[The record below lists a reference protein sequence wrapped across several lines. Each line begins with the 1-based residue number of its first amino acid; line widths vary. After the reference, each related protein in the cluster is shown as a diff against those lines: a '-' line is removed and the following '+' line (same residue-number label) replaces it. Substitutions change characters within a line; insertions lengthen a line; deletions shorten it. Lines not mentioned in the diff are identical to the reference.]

1 MSHTGRLIGLK
12 NNKFLV
18 ISGRVFFSSFFFF
31 SFRPVVLNLGL
42 FLSAKGHL
50 AMARKVFGCHKLVR

>member
-18 ISGRVFFSSFFFF
+18 ISGRVFFFFFF

-50 AMARKVFGCHKLVR
+50 AMARKFFGCHKLVR